1 VAAGAIQ
8 IVSDGGRSALP
19 FDPDVPTTAILLKPF
34 ETPIE
39 PPEQPLGAE
48 LRARFRDA
56 NYAQLGPTANA
67 AAFDSA
73 RKLARGAKQLVVA
86 MIVRPAAW
94 YAFGLKPEQ
103 AAFVWEVIGEREDVV
118 LVCLGVPSALE
129 EYAHAAVRIC
139 TYSDVPVSQQA
150 LVEFLLGA

>member
-1 VAAGAIQ
+1 V
-8 IVSDGGRSALP
+8 V
-19 FDPDVPTTAILLKPF
+19 AILLKPF

-56 NYAQLGPTANA
+56 KYVQLGPKANTAA
-67 AAFDSA
+67 YESA
-73 RKLARGAKQLVVA
+73 RELARGAKQLVVA

-103 AAFVWEVIGEREDVV
+103 AAFVRGLVGGRDNVV
-118 LVCLGVPSALE
+118 LVCLGVTSALE
-129 EYAHAAVRIC
+129 DYPAAVRIC
-139 TYSDVPVSQQA
+139 TYSDVLVSQQA
-150 LVEFLLGA
+150 LVEFLCSGIGAGSASKGDSR